1 MQAQPTPNPAL
12 AAAVRAGHWVEVR
25 TLAASLPR
33 PLPPAV
39 ALVVAR
45 AARAL
50 GEPDRALALL
60 RAALPDAGELA
71 AALRL
76 EAADAMLA
84 LGQDPSPEVAPL
96 LAAASP
102 PAYQRT
108 AADCLRRAW
117 DALPVAVLRR
127 SRQDRLPATLRR
139 ELAVRLAIRSS
150 DETLVLHVLAERSD
164 DQSAFAAAEW
174 LAARPGLPPST
185 TLAVAETLLRQGAWR
200 QAERLLVLLP
210 PPTEPA
216 ARFRLAF
223 LRGRAAYR
231 LGTFVVAAGEF
242 DRALA
247 LATSDEQRF
256 SAVVQRARVAEIDG
270 DYPAALGFWKTA
282 RTARPLEPEGWD
294 GSARTLVAL
303 GRAAEAVALLARC
316 PHPALRIAGPRLGAI
331 LLLHHDP
338 ARARAVLA
346 RLPRH
351 WPVARVLQ
359 AALLVQVGDPRAAT
373 SAATRLLA
381 DARAGAWREQVL
393 DVLHRSP
400 EQGGQ
405 QPLPTRKLAALAR
418 IATSRGLSTARGALA
433 SALTTDP
440 RWAPVLSGSPSAPA
454 SWTGAAPSL
463 AAVGLEHEA
472 AAIYPH
478 TFPGTTPQE
487 SAWSARTLAAWGN
500 RTAALS
506 YGEHLWAQ
514 LGPIPAVL
522 LPEGVLSA
530 ILPTELIGGCVAA
543 AKEHGI
549 PAPWLVAIIR
559 QESRFDPDARS
570 MAGAVGVAQLVPE
583 TVRRQGVTLEE
594 VRNQNRAPFIAA
606 REVARL
612 AETFG
617 PRLEVVAAAYNAG
630 ETVVTSWLAQFGAQS
645 SGALFAAAI
654 PYGETAGY
662 VLAVSEGVA
671 LARYSK

>member
-12 AAAVRAGHWVEVR
+12 AAAVRAGRWVEVR
-25 TLAASLPR
+25 TLAASVPR

-45 AARAL
+45 AARGL

-76 EAADAMLA
+76 QAADAMLA

-96 LAAASP
+96 LADASP
-102 PAYQRT
+102 PAYQRA

-139 ELAVRLAIRSS
+139 EFAVRLAMRSS

-164 DQSAFAAAEW
+164 DQPAFAAAQW
-174 LAARPGLPPST
+174 LAARRGLPPST
-185 TLAVAETLLRQGAWR
+185 TLAIAATLLSQGAWR
-200 QAERLLVLLP
+200 QAERLLVELP
-210 PPTEPA
+210 PPTELD
-216 ARFRLAF
+216 ARFRWAF

-231 LGTFVVAAGEF
+231 LGRFVVAAGEF

-256 SAVVQRARVAEIDG
+256 SAAVQRARVAEIDG

-282 RTARPLEPEGWD
+282 RSARPREPEGWD

-316 PHPALRIAGPRLGAI
+316 PRPALRTAGPRLGAI

-338 ARARAVLA
+338 ARARVVLA
-346 RLPRH
+346 RLPRR
-351 WPVARVLQ
+351 WSVVRVLRV
-359 AALLVQVGDPRAAT
+359 ALLVQVGDPRAAT
-373 SAATRLLA
+373 SAARRLLA
-381 DARAGAWREQVL
+381 DPRAGAWREQVL
-393 DVLHRSP
+393 DVLHRPP
-400 EQGGQ
+400 EPDGP
-405 QPLPTRKLAALAR
+405 QPVPTRKLAALAR

-433 SALTTDP
+433 SALTADP
-440 RWAPVLSGSPSAPA
+440 DWAPVLSGSPSAPA

-506 YGEHLWAQ
+506 YGERLWAQ

-530 ILPTELIGGCVAA
+530 ILPTELIGECVAA
-543 AKEHGI
+543 AKEGGI

-583 TVRRQGVTLEE
+583 TARRQGVTLEE
-594 VRNQNRAPFIAA
+594 VRDQNRAPFIAA
-606 REVARL
+606 HEVARL
-612 AETFG
+612 AERFG
-617 PRLEVVAAAYNAG
+617 PRPAVVAAAYNAG
-630 ETVVTSWLAQFGAQS
+630 ETVVASWLAQLGARS

-662 VLAVSEGVA
+662 VLAVSEGVV